1 MKYTT
6 IIGILLIAIGIVA
19 SFVGKIEFGELFQ
32 EPEFLL
38 GLLYGGGVGILF
50 GGLIGWLYKKSGLPT
65 NPSSNPHSGN
75 QNQ

>member
-6 IIGILLIAIGIVA
+6 TIGILLIAIGIVA

-50 GGLIGWLYKKSGLPT
+50 GGLIGWLYKKDRLPK
-65 NPSSNPHSGN
+65 NPSSNAHSEK